1 MKRILGIFALVAV
14 SAGTT
19 WASLSPISV
28 ADGPDGDDADWALPT
43 ISGIAEDGQTLT
55 ANPGTSSPPT
65 YQWRRCNDAGV
76 DCVDIVGANA
86 QSYVLT
92 GADIGYTLRIEV
104 TTSTSSGESSRLSEP
119 TAVVAPAPPR
129 NTAAPKISGT
139 ARAGLI
145 LTATTGTWN
154 GTQPISYTFL
164 WRRCD
169 LTKLNCK
176 TISGANA
183 QSYKLTDADVG
194 STIRVRAYATNV
206 AGTAYKPSGATSPVK
221 PPCPVF
227 GAKQEAG
234 ILNFPDASELSGLA
248 SSRLNPGVL
257 WAHNDSGDTER
268 AFAMTESGAHLGTYV
283 VSAKKQLDWEDMA
296 VGPGP
301 AAGVSYLYLGAVG
314 ANGGRNWIYVYR
326 VPEPQVS
333 SSQAP
338 VTVPLSSVER
348 LAMRYPATE
357 EYNAEALM
365 VDPEN
370 HDIYVVTKSSDGVS
384 KVFRYP
390 AADQDPAVTYR
401 LKLVTTLFLSGPV
414 TAADISPNG
423 REIAIK
429 GYGFSR
435 MWQRLPGDTVDAAL
449 GATPCKIG
457 HGSGE
462 TLGYSATGNSYFT
475 ISEGRFK
482 PLYRFDR
489 APG

>member
-1 MKRILGIFALVAV
+1 MKRFLRTFALVAV
-14 SAGTT
+14 SAAAVS
-19 WASLSPISV
+19 ASLSATSF
-28 ADGPDGDDADWALPT
+28 ADNDDEDDTGWRAPT
-43 ISGIAEDGQTLT
+43 IAGIAEDGQALT
-55 ANPGTSSPPT
+55 ADPGTTSPPT
-65 YQWRRCNDAGV
+65 YQWQRCNDAGAN
-76 DCVDIVGANA
+76 CVDIAGASA

-92 GADIGYTLRIEV
+92 SADIGYTIRIEV
-104 TTSTSSGESSRLSEP
+104 TVSTSSGPDSKLSEP
-119 TAVVAPAPPR
+119 TDVVAPAPPR

-154 GTQPISYTFL
+154 GTQPIGYTFQ

-176 TISGANA
+176 SIAGAKA
-183 QSYKLTDADVG
+183 QTYKLTDADVG
-194 STIRVRAYATNV
+194 STIRVRAYATNP
-206 AGTAYKPSGATSPVK
+206 AGSVYEPSSATSPVK
-221 PPCPVF
+221 PACPVY
-227 GAKQEAG
+227 GSKQEAG
-234 ILNFPDASELSGLA
+234 IPNFPDAAELSGLA

-268 AFAMTESGAHLGTYV
+268 VFAMTETGGHLGTYF
-283 VSAKKQLDWEDMA
+283 VSQNKQLDWEDMA

-301 AAGVSYLYLGAVG
+301 ASGVSYLYLGSIG

-326 VPEPQVS
+326 APEPHVS
-333 SSQAP
+333 STQAP
-338 VTVPLSSVER
+338 DTVPLASVER
-348 LAMRYPATE
+348 LAMRYPGSD

-384 KVFRYP
+384 RVFRYP
-390 AADQDPAVTYR
+390 GAEQDPAVTYR
-401 LKLVTTLFLSGPV
+401 LKLVTTLYFTGPV

-435 MWQRLPGDTVDAAL
+435 GWPRVPGATVDATLAD
-449 GATPCKIG
+449 TPCKIG

-462 TLGYSATGNSYFT
+462 TLGYSANGNSYFT
-475 ISEGRFK
+475 ISEGRYK